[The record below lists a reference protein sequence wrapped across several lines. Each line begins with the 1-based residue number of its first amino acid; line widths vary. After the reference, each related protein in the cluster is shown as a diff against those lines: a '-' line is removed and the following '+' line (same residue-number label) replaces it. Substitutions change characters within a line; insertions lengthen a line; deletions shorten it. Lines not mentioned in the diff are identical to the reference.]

1 MGLVRV
7 RPAEALRPRGRGRPW
22 SLTPGPFPPQRAS
35 AALDRRLE
43 HGVSPGNGRP
53 PFWERPSR
61 ALPDPED
68 FSHASNA
75 IRPPRAAAVNKTH
88 QRTPLTFA
96 LIVLAEEDQVHGV
109 LIRCTQCGTYNS
121 TDAV

>member
-43 HGVSPGNGRP
+43 HGVSRGNGRP

-75 IRPPRAAAVNKTH
+75 IRPPRAAVVNKTH
-88 QRTPLTFA
+88 QRTPLSQRGA
-96 LIVLAEEDQVHGV
+96 SRCLEVLRAAKA
-109 LIRCTQCGTYNS
+109 
-121 TDAV
+121 AV